1 MINMNIIMVATLILN
16 CQGPMEVDHQGH
28 DRVQERVLTK
38 PIEQILEI
46 VVPMIH
52 EEA

>member
-1 MINMNIIMVATLILN
+1 MINMNIIIVNTLILKLTTK
-16 CQGPMEVDHQGH
+16 GITASL
-28 DRVQERVLTK
+28 QERVLTK